1 MTRTR
6 TEKLDLLQGTL
17 DMMVLRTLS
26 AGPANGY
33 EIARAIERLSD
44 DVLAVDHGSLYPAL
58 HRLERSGLVVA
69 NWETS
74 STNRRARY
82 YRAMELITILK
93 RCHRFRGFVYQHAHF
108 GADNKSIEV
117 AVRPRKGSTAVCSR
131 CHLPAPGFDPLTE
144 RRFEFIPLWRK
155 DACHHQMA

>member
-17 DMMVLRTLS
+17 DMMVLRTIS

-58 HRLERSGLVVA
+58 HRLEASGLVVA

-74 STNRRARY
+74 ATNRRARY
-82 YRAMELITILK
+82 YRLTSAGRK
-93 RCHRFRGFVYQHAHF
+93 RL
-108 GADNKSIEV
+108 
-117 AVRPRKGSTAVCSR
+117 AVERSR
-131 CHLPAPGFDPLTE
+131 WE
-144 RRFEFIPLWRK
+144 
-155 DACHHQMA
+155 QMAAAITRVMRPA